1 MLTVWQAL
9 RRPWKLPVWWP
20 LSCLALSLGTAFI
33 SINPELGRSDSGMYR
48 ALAMALGLA
57 LVIQFPILVALSA
70 QFLRLKSH
78 IGVTR
83 FSLVFVLLVAIGL
96 ACGSF
101 GHEHEAIVTL
111 FCGSVCL
118 LVLVPLTNWLFGA
131 RAGQAIASSET
142 TETML
147 APTHEVKRPSA
158 IALATPVIVLVA
170 LVGLIVVYLNR
181 SQPPTMN
188 LLEAATIPGV
198 SSGESFDRFKRAGG
212 LANDF
217 YWHHLR
223 VRQVDTQ
230 YRQQVLYELDLD
242 VDLFGLDGSAA
253 SFDRVREAL
262 GSICGSWHSGPAR
275 IAPDDYFS
283 NGPPASCSYINN
295 NTGFVHINVIY
306 GPR

>member
-9 RRPWKLPVWWP
+9 RRPWKLPVWWS

-33 SINPELGRSDSGMYR
+33 SINPELVRSDSAMYR
-48 ALAMALGLA
+48 ALAVALGLA

-78 IGVTR
+78 IGVAR
-83 FSLVFVLLVAIGL
+83 FWLVFVVLVAIGL

-101 GHEHEAIVTL
+101 GREHEAIVTL
-111 FCGSVCL
+111 FCGSICL

-131 RAGQAIASSET
+131 RAVQAVASSET
-142 TETML
+142 TEISS
-147 APTHEVKRPSA
+147 AQPNEAKRPSVL
-158 IALATPVIVLVA
+158 ALATPVIVLVA
-170 LVGLIVVYLNR
+170 LIGLLVVYLNR
-181 SQPPTMN
+181 SQAPTLN

-212 LANDF
+212 LANEF
-217 YWHHLR
+217 SWHHLR
-223 VRQVDTQ
+223 VREVDTQ
-230 YRQQVLYELDLD
+230 FRQRVLYELDMD
-242 VDLFGLDGSAA
+242 IDLFGLDGGAA
-253 SFDRVREAL
+253 SFEKVSAAL
-262 GSICGSWHSGPAR
+262 GSICGDWHSGPAR

-295 NTGFVHINVIY
+295 NTGLVHINVIY